1 MRADRIAPVTWLLAA
16 AASWAVLGA
25 ALAWAGMGGRIAAA
39 DMASGAAQAL
49 PQPVGDANAVA
60 PTPFDAFASRPPF
73 AQDRSPHPF
82 VLPGGDNDARA
93 DASAFDYVLTS
104 VLITPG
110 LRMAIVEPASGGE
123 SVRVRDGQSAEGLG
137 GWRLVELRPR
147 AAVFEGPGGR
157 RELDLRVWAG
167 GDGTGALAPGAT
179 PMPNPPPSMPPPQP
193 QQASRAASPPGRT
206 TASAPPPA
214 AGAEATPP
222 VAPEASQVAQQMDAI
237 RRRIEARRAQLRR
250 EAQQSQSSQD
260 ATPQNTQSP
269 GTPARNP

>member
-16 AASWAVLGA
+16 AAAWAVLGA
-25 ALAWAGMGGRIAAA
+25 ALALAGLGGRI
-39 DMASGAAQAL
+39 GAAGADSVATQAL
-49 PQPVGDANAVA
+49 PQPVADATAIA
-60 PTPFDAFASRPPF
+60 PAPFDAFASRPPF

-82 VLPGGDNDARA
+82 VLPGGGNDARA
-93 DASAFDYVLTS
+93 DATVFDYVLTS
-104 VLITPG
+104 VLITPR

-123 SVRVRDGQSAEGLG
+123 SVRVRAGESAEGLG

-167 GDGTGALAPGAT
+167 GDGTGALAPGAM
-179 PMPNPPPSMPPPQP
+179 PMPPPSMPPSMPQP
-193 QQASRAASPPGRT
+193 QSQQASRPTSSPSRM
-206 TASAPPPA
+206 APNSPA
-214 AGAEATPP
+214 PATGAEPAPA
-222 VAPEASQVAQQMDAI
+222 VAPDATQVAQQMDAI

-250 EAQQSQSSQD
+250 EAQ
-260 ATPQNTQSP
+260 SP

>member
-1 MRADRIAPVTWLLAA
+1 MRADRIAPATWLLAA
-16 AASWAVLGA
+16 AAAWAVLGA
-25 ALAWAGMGGRIAAA
+25 MLAWAGMGGRIAPADAA
-39 DMASGAAQAL
+39 SIAAQAL
-49 PQPVGDANAVA
+49 PQPVADANALA
-60 PTPFDAFASRPPF
+60 PAPFDAFASRPPF

-82 VLPGGDNDARA
+82 VLPGGGNDARA

-123 SVRVRDGQSAEGLG
+123 SLRVREGQSAEGLG

-167 GDGTGALAPGAT
+167 GDGTGALAPGAMPT
-179 PMPNPPPSMPPPQP
+179 PPPMPQAQP
-193 QQASRAASPPGRT
+193 QQASRPVNPAGRMVAGAP
-206 TASAPPPA
+206 ASATGTEAAPPA
-214 AGAEATPP
+214 
-222 VAPEASQVAQQMDAI
+222 APEASQVAQQMDAI

-250 EAQQSQSSQD
+250 EAQQSQPQQPQAPVPQD
-260 ATPQNTQSP
+260 TQSP

>member
-1 MRADRIAPVTWLLAA
+1 MRADRIGPATWLLAA
-16 AASWAVLGA
+16 AAAWAVLGA
-25 ALAWAGMGGRIAAA
+25 ALAWAGMGGRIAPADAA
-39 DMASGAAQAL
+39 TLATQPL
-49 PQPVGDANAVA
+49 PQPVADANAVA
-60 PTPFDAFASRPPF
+60 PASFDAFAARPPF

-82 VLPGGDNDARA
+82 VLPGEGNDARA

-167 GDGTGALAPGAT
+167 GDGTGTPAPAPGAM
-179 PMPNPPPSMPPPQP
+179 PMPPPSMPPPSVPPPPPPQP
-193 QQASRAASPPGRT
+193 QQAARAPD
-206 TASAPPPA
+206 
-214 AGAEATPP
+214 AT
-222 VAPEASQVAQQMDAI
+222 QVAQQMDAI

-250 EAQQSQSSQD
+250 EAQQPQP

>member
-1 MRADRIAPVTWLLAA
+1 MRADRIAPVTWLLATA
-16 AASWAVLGA
+16 AAWAVLGA

-39 DMASGAAQAL
+39 DAASVAAQAL
-49 PQPVGDANAVA
+49 PQPVADANAAA
-60 PTPFDAFASRPPF
+60 PAPFDAFASRPPF

-82 VLPGGDNDARA
+82 VIPGGGNDARA

-104 VLITPG
+104 VLITPR
-110 LRMAIVEPASGGE
+110 LRMAIVEPAQGGE
-123 SVRVRDGQSAEGLG
+123 SVRVRDGESAEGLG

-167 GDGTGALAPGAT
+167 GDGTGAAAPGT
-179 PMPNPPPSMPPPQP
+179 MPMQ
-193 QQASRAASPPGRT
+193 
-206 TASAPPPA
+206 APPPA
-214 AGAEATPP
+214 PMPATRAEPAPP
-222 VAPEASQVAQQMDAI
+222 AAPAAPEASQVAQQMNAI
-237 RRRIEARRAQLRR
+237 RSRIEARRAQLRR
-250 EAQQSQSSQD
+250 EAQRPQPQSPAA